1 MYRRLPVLILFV
13 YSLVVPPGDVCLSFP
28 LLGRPPGL
36 DEGQYRLYIILPEV
50 VKPWHSTKAWS
61 RFPVK
66 NPLPELRVG
75 MVPSMSHFV
84 LRMRSADAPLAVP
97 VPMARPAGC
106 GVHFGSPGK
115 RLTQI

>member
-36 DEGQYRLYIILPEV
+36 DESQYRLYIILPEV
-50 VKPWHSTKAWS
+50 VKSWHSTKAWS

-75 MVPSMSHFV
+75 MVPSMPV
-84 LRMRSADAPLAVP
+84 LIIGISPPHAP
-97 VPMARPAGC
+97 VPLPISMARLAGH
-106 GVHFGSPGK
+106 GIQSGSP
-115 RLTQI
+115 REYLSRV